1 MVPRHPKR
9 HSFDPSHANPGIY
22 IRALLLPL
30 PVWKKNSSHISGK
43 QSSTTKRPRF
53 SQPGTL
59 TVAEILGQP
68 SRPLRWLSLST
79 PRTFR
84 PSQQGSSFSHRN
96 ARSNLPSPPPEPPSV
111 RTAGDTDTP
120 INDAPPPTPRA
131 PFVRFTI
138 LAQLTDARIQP
149 APAAGTIRQSLA
161 VVRPRPPIAVT
172 AVVTTLPHS
181 ENVRLDL
188 SRLSPPEP
196 TLQPQPRPVKT
207 PWIWRSMPV
216 RHPLLPRPG
225 RVPLRWT

>member
-1 MVPRHPKR
+1 M
-9 HSFDPSHANPGIY
+9 
-22 IRALLLPL
+22 
-30 PVWKKNSSHISGK
+30 KKNSSHISGK

-59 TVAEILGQP
+59 TLAEILGRP
-68 SRPLRWLSLST
+68 SRQLRWLSPST
-79 PRTFR
+79 PTTIW
-84 PSQQGSSFSHRN
+84 PLLQGSSFSHRN
-96 ARSNLPSPPPEPPSV
+96 ASSNLPSPPPEPPSV

-138 LAQLTDARIQP
+138 LARLRDARIQP
-149 APAAGTIRQSLA
+149 APGTGTISQSHP

-181 ENVRLDL
+181 GSVRLDL
-188 SRLSPPEP
+188 PRLSPQEP
-196 TLQPQPRPVKT
+196 TRQPPLQLVKT
-207 PWIWRSMPV
+207 PCIWRSIAA

-225 RVPLRWT
+225 RVPMRWT

>member
-1 MVPRHPKR
+1 MKR
-9 HSFDPSHANPGIY
+9 
-22 IRALLLPL
+22 
-30 PVWKKNSSHISGK
+30 NSSHISGK

-59 TVAEILGQP
+59 TLAEILGRP
-68 SRPLRWLSLST
+68 SRPLRWLSPST
-79 PRTFR
+79 PTRFR
-84 PSQQGSSFSHRN
+84 PGPSLQGSSSSHRN

-131 PFVRFTI
+131 PFVPFII
-138 LAQLTDARIQP
+138 LARLTDARIQP
-149 APAAGTIRQSLA
+149 APGAGTISQSHP

-172 AVVTTLPHS
+172 AVVTTLPRS
-181 ENVRLDL
+181 ENVQLDL
-188 SRLSPPEP
+188 HHLSPPEP
-196 TLQPQPRPVKT
+196 TPQLPPQPVKT
-207 PWIWRSMPV
+207 PWIWRSMRV